1 MRTKITEDKKR
12 KNLTISIDPRVLEIW
27 EKYCADNDIE
37 NVSAH
42 IEKII
47 IKKLNINI
55 DDLNKKVR
63 IHHQDSH

>member
-63 IHHQDSH
+63 NHHQDSH

>member
-12 KNLTISIDPRVLEIW
+12 KNLTISIDPRILEIW

-55 DDLNKKVR
+55 DDLNKK
-63 IHHQDSH
+63 S

>member
-12 KNLTISIDPRVLEIW
+12 KNLTISIDPRILEIW
-27 EKYCADNDIE
+27 EKYCVDNDIE

-55 DDLNKKVR
+55 DDLNKKG
-63 IHHQDSH
+63 